1 MSEPRLFGIKEAAR
15 LLSVS
20 SWSIRRWIRL
30 DKIHAV
36 RLGRRV
42 LVPASEIDRLS
53 RNATEVSR

>member
-20 SWSIRRWIRL
+20 SWSIRRWIRQR
-30 DKIHAV
+30 KIRSV

-42 LVPASEIDRLS
+42 LVPSSEVDRLS
-53 RNATEVSR
+53 GNAPDVDL

>member
-20 SWSIRRWIRL
+20 SWSIRRWIRQR
-30 DKIHAV
+30 KIRSV

-42 LVPASEIDRLS
+42 LVPASEVDRLS
-53 RNATEVSR
+53 GNATGVDR